1 MLVLVRNS
9 TPAYATS
16 PHEALIAL
24 ASRATVKGY
33 SPLSL
38 LMPTALIRAVSC
50 LVFVSLL
57 TPTVAFARTPI
68 EVTKKAVTSAAV
80 YVESVSAEEIT
91 GSFENLPADSQIVL
105 VDYYTRERSDLVGS
119 TYIRSAGSGK
129 FTLTIKQDHQGAKVS
144 SLYLLRAQ
152 PYSAP
157 GTVLAETQSFQTHT
171 KAADAPTCTASA
183 NAYAVAEGKSATIS
197 WKSRGATSA
206 YAMMGFPS
214 SVKKLPVIGSKKVTQ
229 KSSGTYLY
237 SVVFNAP
244 SGNQAICSTYVR
256 VGAAVSGAF
265 SADEYEFESFTP
277 TLTGSAKGAT
287 SVVVE
292 MKSVD
297 ADEDWAGET
306 KIVPVTNG
314 KWSVALTEPLPYN
327 NTEYDLTLNAVSA
340 GKYTKLDTATMWVE
354 VEGDQDDLYIELVDA
369 QATVTELSPVA
380 NSYGTFT
387 IKFDLTASDTDLYIP
402 ATVGTKNDPGF
413 EVRLGSVKSNNP
425 ATMNS
430 GVIAATVYST
440 ASKSSNHFVLPEGE
454 TETFTVTATLN
465 PVETGDYLMHL
476 DVVNYKKSIQGGVIS
491 FFPGQESIGFQT
503 PTVRIPDAVTYSG
516 AINKSSLQATTYTP
530 TITGTAKGTTTVR
543 VIVDEDGV
551 GMFDKRNVPVVNGAW
566 SVKVTPALTPQTN
579 PYQVLLLIGDTEL
592 AEGALTVRVA
602 TTTPSVTRDT
612 YRGYLNERLFITT
625 PSITE
630 ADALAN
636 CKTNAASNP
645 TSAIRCTWGTKEI
658 YRSVVITAP
667 QTTPVVAPKGEPI
680 VNPIKGR
687 TDSQTASAKN
697 AFSSFWSLFFN

>member
-1 MLVLVRNS
+1 MLAPARNS
-9 TPAYATS
+9 TRAYATS
-16 PHEALIAL
+16 PHEAFITLM
-24 ASRATVKGY
+24 SRGTVKGY
-33 SPLSL
+33 SPLL
-38 LMPTALIRAVSC
+38 LPMPTALIRAVSC

-57 TPTVAFARTPI
+57 MPTIAFARTPV
-68 EVTKKAVTSAAV
+68 ESTKKAMTNAAV
-80 YVESVSAEEIT
+80 YVETVSAEEIT

-105 VDYYTRERSDLVGS
+105 VDHYTRERSDLVGS

-129 FTLTIKQDHQGAKVS
+129 FTLSIKQDHQGSKVS
-144 SLYLLRAQ
+144 SMYFLRAQ

-171 KAADAPTCTASA
+171 KAADAPTCAASA
-183 NAYAVAEGKSATIS
+183 NTYAIAEGKSATVS

-229 KSSGTYLY
+229 KKSGTYLY

-265 SADEYEFESFTP
+265 SADEYEFETFTP
-277 TLTGSAKGAT
+277 TLAGSAKGAT

-340 GKYTKLDTATMWVE
+340 GKYTKLDTASMWVE

-369 QATVTELSPVA
+369 KATVTELSPVA

-413 EVRLGSVKSNNP
+413 EVRLASTKNYNYTGG
-425 ATMNS
+425 T
-430 GVIAATVYST
+430 IAATVSST
-440 ASKSSNHFVLPEGE
+440 APKSSNHFKLAEGE
-454 TETFTVTATLN
+454 TDTFTVTGTLN
-465 PVETGDYLMHL
+465 PAETGDYRMHL
-476 DVVNYKKSIQGGVIS
+476 DVVNYKKSLQGGIVS

-503 PTVRIPDAVTYSG
+503 PTIRIPD
-516 AINKSSLQATTYTP
+516 
-530 TITGTAKGTTTVR
+530 
-543 VIVDEDGV
+543 
-551 GMFDKRNVPVVNGAW
+551 
-566 SVKVTPALTPQTN
+566 
-579 PYQVLLLIGDTEL
+579 
-592 AEGALTVRVA
+592 VA
-602 TTTPSVTRDT
+602 TTTSAAKDT

-636 CKTNAASNP
+636 CKTNAANNP
-645 TSAIRCTWGTKEI
+645 KSSIRCTWGTKEI

-667 QTTPVVAPKGEPI
+667 QTTPVVAPKEDPM

-687 TDSQTASAKN
+687 ADSQTASAKN
-697 AFSSFWSLFFN
+697 AFSSFWNLFFK